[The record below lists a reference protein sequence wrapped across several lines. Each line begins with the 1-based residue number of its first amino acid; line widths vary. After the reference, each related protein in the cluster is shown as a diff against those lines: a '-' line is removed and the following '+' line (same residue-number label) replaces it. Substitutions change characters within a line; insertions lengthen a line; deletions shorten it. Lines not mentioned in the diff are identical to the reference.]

1 MNGQGFTMQSRSGRK
16 AILLE
21 MKNHEELKLKLAGD
35 NIYWLGN
42 MLNHED
48 WELFLHVNKTE
59 QKKT

>member
-1 MNGQGFTMQSRSGRK
+1 
-16 AILLE
+16 

>member
-1 MNGQGFTMQSRSGRK
+1 
-16 AILLE
+16 
-21 MKNHEELKLKLAGD
+21 MKNHEELKLKLTGE

-59 QKKT
+59 QKKTQRQRQL